1 MKDPFAKPDALRIKP
16 LEVEGWPASID
27 LVRGRLTLG
36 RAPEND
42 VALPGA
48 TFPAVSGR
56 HARIE
61 ARDGRLWVVDLDSKN
76 GTLVN
81 GERVTE
87 RALGPGDILRL
98 GAVGPKFMVTGRKA
112 LEQTVFV
119 DQKAL
124 GIAPEV
130 SKQEVEALVARG
142 TKRSSRRV
150 LVLGVALVASIVL
163 RLSTGREGETRDE
176 AAHVAELAAA
186 REDFASELADVGEA
200 LEERLAREWAN
211 LERERPAASAAAST
225 GNTAGNTVVASIGAT
240 ADDVDELRRQLD
252 ATRAELGTAR
262 EQLDDALAKFD
273 RLDPASVAR
282 ARLGGVAAVR
292 RAVVLIESRLVLR
305 NQSSGALL
313 HEERSAF
320 GVRPNFDGQGEVF
333 ALESTGSG
341 FCVAADGSIVTNVHV
356 VSVPEDHEVLRATRG
371 LPIEPVLELAA
382 VFSGETQ
389 RHPLTVV
396 RRAQDGLDLALARIT
411 PFEGMPHLAEL
422 DLTVQPPPPGSDIYL
437 IGFPLGHY
445 ALQEGE
451 RVIASTFRGI
461 LSRYVGG
468 RMQVDA
474 GVHPGNSGG
483 PITDSAGR
491 VVGVVFSV
499 QALPDHTAV
508 YTIGYGIPVAELA
521 RVWAPTP
528 ARATPALGEEPV
540 PGNTR

>member
-1 MKDPFAKPDALRIKP
+1 MKDPFAKPDALRLKP
-16 LEVEGWPASID
+16 LEVEGWPASLD

-36 RAPEND
+36 RAQEND
-42 VALPGA
+42 IALPGA
-48 TFPAVSGR
+48 SFPAVSGR

-61 ARDGRLWVVDLDSKN
+61 DRDGKLWVVDLGSKN

-87 RALGPGDILRL
+87 LALGPGDILRL
-98 GAVGPKFMVTGRKA
+98 GAVGPKFMVTGRKP
-112 LEQTVFV
+112 LEHTVFI
-119 DQKAL
+119 DHKAL

-130 SKQEVEALVARG
+130 SKREVEELVAHG
-142 TKRSSRRV
+142 TKRNLRRT
-150 LVLGVALVASIVL
+150 LVLGVALIAAVVSSLTIA
-163 RLSTGREGETRDE
+163 RQDDEQGE

-186 REDFASELADVGEA
+186 REDFATELADVGDA
-200 LEERLAREWAN
+200 LEQRLASAWAS
-211 LERERPAASAAAST
+211 LERERTPQRAAANTLAASL
-225 GNTAGNTVVASIGAT
+225 GAT
-240 ADDVDELRRQLD
+240 ANDVEELRRQLD

-262 EQLDDALAKFD
+262 EQLGDALAKFD
-273 RLDPASVAR
+273 RLDPASLAE

-305 NQSSGALL
+305 HEVSGALL
-313 HEERSAF
+313 YELHSAS

-371 LPIEPVLELAA
+371 LPMEPVLQLAA

-396 RRAQDGLDLALARIT
+396 RRAEDGLDLALVQIA
-411 PFEGMPHLAEL
+411 PFEGMPYLARL
-422 DLTVQPPPPGSDIYL
+422 DIEAAPPSPGSDIYL
-437 IGFPLGHY
+437 IGFPLGHF

-468 RMQVDA
+468 QMQVDA

-499 QALPDHTAV
+499 QALPDQSAV

-521 RVWAPTP
+521 RIWTP
-528 ARATPALGEEPV
+528 NPAASTASAADGALPRN
-540 PGNTR
+540 PR